1 MKRWTDKSRA
11 VTDMPGIDESRTFVP
26 VKIAVLTVSDTRGLA
41 EDRSGDTLVARL
53 EGDGHVLADRAIV
66 KDEVPEII
74 ERLQLWIA
82 QPEVDV
88 VISTGG
94 TGVTGRDVTPEAFKA
109 VFEKEIEGF
118 GELFRWISYQKIGT
132 STIQSRAIGGV
143 AGGTYLF
150 ALPGSTGAC
159 KDAWDEI
166 LRNQLDIR
174 FRPCNFVEIM
184 PRLREHEAFGR
195 AP

>member
-1 MKRWTDKSRA
+1 MDKSRE
-11 VTDMPGIDESRTFVP
+11 VSVMPGIDEAKDFIP
-26 VKIAVLTVSDTRGLA
+26 VNIAVLTVSDTRSL
-41 EDRSGDTLVARL
+41 ENDRSGDTLVARL
-53 EGDGHVLADRAIV
+53 EGDGHALAAREIV
-66 KDEVPEII
+66 KDEVENIAAQL
-74 ERLQLWIA
+74 RLWIA
-82 QPEVDV
+82 DPKVDV

-94 TGVTGRDVTPEAFKA
+94 TGVTGRDVTPEAFKS

-174 FRPCNFVEIM
+174 FGPCNFVEIM
-184 PRLREHEAFGR
+184 PRLREHELFGR
-195 AP
+195 AS